1 MGPAINWI
9 AGTFL
14 CNIFHYV
21 LWQNS
26 QTQMNSEEYYPCYI
40 HLLISKYN
48 QIGSPINTT
57 TAFKV
62 KQQDLSPFPVW
73 WAFLQSFTIRF
84 GLDYSRQNSHSILL
98 IRQFHQTAHEK
109 HLTKINI
116 KILWYITSLL
126 NFLPFLEHKLS
137 SEQEQTRILR
147 LIAVF
152 IQHNMIKTNNIKRI
166 LISLCTLLSTTL
178 IFQTSV
184 TSVMSSRY
192 GGTPKWTP

>member
-73 WAFLQSFTIRF
+73 WAFLQSFTIWF
-84 GLDYSRQNSHSILL
+84 GLDYGRQNSHSILL

-166 LISLCTLLSTTL
+166 LISLSTLLSTTSFFKL
-178 IFQTSV
+178 Q
-184 TSVMSSRY
+184 
-192 GGTPKWTP
+192 